1 MNGLF
6 WFRYDL
12 RLHDNPALLNL
23 ARQCEQ
29 LVCVYVVD
37 TRASMSAFRWQ
48 FIRESLADLQQH
60 LATLGQTL
68 VIRVGQPDAIISAL
82 IQTHDIQIAGT
93 TPVPATYEQRQLT
106 DVKQTCPQC
115 QWMETESFTLF
126 DAKQLPFNVNKLP
139 DSFTPFRKQ
148 VEQIAVAQPLQR
160 PQRLPAPLP
169 SASDPLPEFSTP
181 EPHPNT
187 LPFSGGETAGLAQVR
202 YYLHD
207 TRQVSRYKLT
217 RNGLDGWDFSSK
229 LSPWLAQGCVSPRQ
243 IVAELQDYE
252 AQYGAND
259 STYWMYFELLW
270 REYFQWLHYRYGN
283 RLYLLR
289 GIRNQDPLLSKNPKA
304 LTGWCE
310 GKTAAPF
317 VNAFMH
323 QLCNTG
329 WMSNRGR
336 QIVASYLI
344 NQLGVDWRDG
354 AAWFEAQLIDYDP
367 ASNWG
372 NWQYL
377 AGVGT
382 DPRGR
387 REFNIGKQQRE
398 YDPAGV
404 FVGKYLHRHVQRTS

>member
-1 MNGLF
+1 MAGA
-6 WFRYDL
+6 
-12 RLHDNPALLNL
+12 RL
-23 ARQCEQ
+23 C
-29 LVCVYVVD
+29 
-37 TRASMSAFRWQ
+37 
-48 FIRESLADLQQH
+48 I
-60 LATLGQTL
+60 
-68 VIRVGQPDAIISAL
+68 
-82 IQTHDIQIAGT
+82 
-93 TPVPATYEQRQLT
+93 
-106 DVKQTCPQC
+106 
-115 QWMETESFTLF
+115 
-126 DAKQLPFNVNKLP
+126 
-139 DSFTPFRKQ
+139 
-148 VEQIAVAQPLQR
+148 
-160 PQRLPAPLP
+160 
-169 SASDPLPEFSTP
+169 
-181 EPHPNT
+181 
-187 LPFSGGETAGLAQVR
+187 
-202 YYLHD
+202 
-207 TRQVSRYKLT
+207 
-217 RNGLDGWDFSSK
+217 
-229 LSPWLAQGCVSPRQ
+229 PRQ

-259 STYWMYFELLW
+259 STYWLYFELLW

-304 LTGWCE
+304 LAGWCE

-323 QLCNTG
+323 QLRNTG

-377 AGVGT
+377 TGVGT

-398 YDPAGV
+398 YDPAGA
-404 FVGKYLHRHVQRTS
+404 FVGKYSHRHAQRTS